1 MASLIRH
8 ARLAEVESARRA
20 LEDGWLAEV
29 GALQKKVAASDA
41 ARARAQAEALGARQQ
56 LDAYEARVKQLE
68 EEAMAAGL
76 SVSPFTPPPLLP
88 VSSGAVPGAIG
99 TESAG
104 GHRFDQSLGIASV
117 IASSPFIHGGTGS
130 GTGGGKGSGAAEE
143 DDLGARL
150 AKLKQRQASGEKLS
164 PDELAELRRLEA
176 QLTKLLKGKKGG
188 VGGGVGVGTGGT
200 GGTGG
205 YATSSDMAP
214 NMAPHFNHRKAA
226 THQSLSFG
234 SLTID
239 LSKTQPMSITFLF
252 RTISQLVQCKLEAD
266 ERALLSGKLP
276 LSMTDYVCLQMISL
290 YGAGKMA
297 ARYLQVS
304 DTDDR

>member
-1 MASLIRH
+1 MAPLLRH
-8 ARLAEVESARRA
+8 ARLAEVESSRRA

-68 EEAMAAGL
+68 EEAMVAGL

-88 VSSGAVPGAIG
+88 VSTGAVPGAVGI
-99 TESAG
+99 ESAG
-104 GHRFDQSLGIASV
+104 GHRLDQSFGIASV
-117 IASSPFIHGGTGS
+117 IANSPFMHGGTGG
-130 GTGGGKGSGAAEE
+130 GTGGGKGGGAAEE

-150 AKLKQRQASGEKLS
+150 ANLKQRQASGEILS
-164 PDELAELRRLEA
+164 PDELAELRRLEG
-176 QLTKLLKGKKGG
+176 QLTKLIKGKKGS
-188 VGGGVGVGTGGT
+188 VGGGT
-200 GGTGG
+200 GGH
-205 YATSSDMAP
+205 ATNTDTAP
-214 NMAPHFNHRKAA
+214 NLAPNFNHRKAA
-226 THQSLSFG
+226 TRQALSFG

-239 LSKTQPMSITFLF
+239 LSKTQPMSVTFLF

-304 DTDDR
+304 ATDDH

>member
-1 MASLIRH
+1 MASLIAPRMASLIRH

-41 ARARAQAEALGARQQ
+41 ARARSQAEALGARQQ

-117 IASSPFIHGGTGS
+117 IASSPFIHGGTGG
-130 GTGGGKGSGAAEE
+130 GTGGGKGSGTAEE
-143 DDLGARL
+143 DELGFATSRVFLALVDSLDSPDGGWDRSFPSRVRQEVVSNWPRALNVGVFASRLSGVAGTLTALRTRSSKSTRL
-150 AKLKQRQASGEKLS
+150 AAAAPTINQSQPKWVQEQMGR
-164 PDELAELRRLEA
+164 
-176 QLTKLLKGKKGG
+176 
-188 VGGGVGVGTGGT
+188 
-200 GGTGG
+200 
-205 YATSSDMAP
+205 SS
-214 NMAPHFNHRKAA
+214 
-226 THQSLSFG
+226 
-234 SLTID
+234 
-239 LSKTQPMSITFLF
+239 
-252 RTISQLVQCKLEAD
+252 
-266 ERALLSGKLP
+266 
-276 LSMTDYVCLQMISL
+276 
-290 YGAGKMA
+290 
-297 ARYLQVS
+297 
-304 DTDDR
+304 